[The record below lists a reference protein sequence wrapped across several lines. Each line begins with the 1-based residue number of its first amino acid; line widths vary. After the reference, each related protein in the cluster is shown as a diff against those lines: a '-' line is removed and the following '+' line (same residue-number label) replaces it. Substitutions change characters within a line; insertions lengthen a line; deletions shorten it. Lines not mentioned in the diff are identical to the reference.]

1 MKVNGVKR
9 ANGVARL
16 PSRSSYRANLVNEP
30 PAPAPP
36 PAAAPVKR
44 AWWEF
49 PYWLA
54 VLIALVLSAIASGM
68 YFSFDRGYVEGRDQ
82 ALKQISSVQAAWE
95 DCREGGGAALH
106 VFESPEGYLDIFC
119 AAGGETD

>member
-16 PSRSSYRANLVNEP
+16 PSRSSYRAALVNPQKVETKK
-30 PAPAPP
+30 AELR
-36 PAAAPVKR
+36 R

-49 PYWLA
+49 SYWLA

-68 YFSFDRGYVEGRDQ
+68 YFSFDRGYIEGRDQ
-82 ALKQISSVQAAWE
+82 ALQQISSVQAAWE
-95 DCREGGGAALH
+95 DCREVGGAALH

-119 AAGGETD
+119 AAGGEAD